1 MLKRLSHIPAPI
13 LLIALAAALRFVNLG
28 SESLW
33 YDESFT
39 AWVSKLDFQSM
50 IEAIRGDVHPPLS
63 YILTWGV
70 VRVFGDSEFA
80 LRLIPALFGC
90 LAPVLIHRIARA
102 IHFERRTAL
111 TAGLIAAVLPG
122 LLYYSQDARMYP
134 ELVVFVLVTVWG
146 AVSKS
151 GGLFLIGGVGA
162 AYTQN
167 YGLFYIAAISVAM
180 FFTHHRTGGVIRV
193 AVIAAAYLPWL
204 PVMLSQTGDVADG
217 FWIPSLTFPA
227 AILPAMTNTMGTR
240 IADMFQIHLYGGA
253 LMATV
258 IGIYASRRWLF
269 RGRGLIILAAI
280 FGAPFLAAV
289 LSWVWKPIYLSR
301 GLLPSA
307 VLIALVWAY
316 ALHHLSRGN
325 RRVMGAILIPA
336 LIIGVISHY
345 AVTGRDDWRSWVQ
358 PVRTKWEMG
367 DVIYNTAVHT
377 TINLGYYLQGYP
389 YRLRPHASDL
399 NQSLTET
406 TKVAM
411 KFHQDDFDDLPAQGY
426 RRAWLMF
433 ALNPMSRRDEKSEI
447 ARILTHYPNKRI
459 AVKSGDYYEVAIY
472 LVELNEGVTYGH
484 GH

>member
-13 LLIALAAALRFVNLG
+13 LLIAIASALRFVNLG
-28 SESLW
+28 SEALW

-39 AWVSKLDFQSM
+39 AWLSKLDFQSM

-90 LAPVLIHRIARA
+90 LAAVLIHRIALT

-111 TAGLIAAVLPG
+111 TAGLIAAVMPG

-134 ELVVFVLVTVWG
+134 ELVVFVLLTVWG

-151 GGLFLIGGVGA
+151 GILFLIGGVGA

-167 YGLFYIAAISVAM
+167 YGLFYVAAISVAM
-180 FFTHHRTGGVIRV
+180 FFTHHRTGVVIRV
-193 AVIAAAYLPWL
+193 AGIAAAYLPWL
-204 PVMLSQTGDVADG
+204 PVMLNQSADVADG
-217 FWIPSLTFPA
+217 FWIPSLTGAA

-240 IADMFQIHLYGGA
+240 IADLFQVHLYSAA

-258 IGIYASRRWLF
+258 IGVYASRRWLF
-269 RGRGLIILAAI
+269 RGRGLMILAAI
-280 FGAPFLAAV
+280 FGAPLAAAA
-289 LSWVWKPIYLSR
+289 LSSVWKPIYLAR

-307 VLIALVWAY
+307 VLISLIWAY
-316 ALHHLSRGN
+316 ALMHLARGN
-325 RRVMGAILIPA
+325 RKVMASILTPA
-336 LIIGVISHY
+336 LLIGMIAHY
-345 AVTGRDDWRSWVQ
+345 APSAGRDDWRSWVQ
-358 PVRTKWEMG
+358 PVRQDWEMG

-389 YRLRPHASDL
+389 YRVRPHASDL

-406 TKVAM
+406 TKAAM
-411 KFHQDDFDDLPAQGY
+411 KFREDDFDDLPSQGY

-447 ARILTHYPNKRI
+447 ARILARYPNERI

-472 LVELNEGVTYGH
+472 LVELNEGVAYGH
-484 GH
+484 